1 MTQHLTVTPVAPANA
16 QLDVALY
23 GGTYRVTGTVAG
35 TQVFWFDLSPT
46 YAAPFDQVVEAAVRG
61 EDASMTAKV
70 WRAGLSSAAGV
81 LTVHAEGQGEGA
93 GRMDWT
99 LGPEAAVAL
108 KGWIKR

>member
-1 MTQHLTVTPVAPANA
+1 MAPANA